1 MAAIGCGYWGKNF
14 VRNFAELGALAAICD
29 PDRKAARLRESRIQ
43 TVVLTVQYTR
53 GPPITSIGWMLSAQ
67 LYPLPHALNERAF
80 RYDKPDTSRPTD
92 IGGRSARYPVFLG
105 DDERNRIY
113 DVFAGLGAQAG
124 LRIDIDTVS

>member
-1 MAAIGCGYWGKNF
+1 
-14 VRNFAELGALAAICD
+14 LAAICD

-53 GPPITSIGWMLSAQ
+53 GPPITSIGWMLSAL

-80 RYDKPDTSRPTD
+80 RYYKPDTSRPTD